1 MKTDI
6 KQGLSLEDI
15 EERQK
20 LYGENI
26 LKGKKGKNLLQ
37 KFIAQFADFM
47 IIILI
52 CAAMLSLFVSYMD
65 GKPDFV
71 DPVIILLII
80 IVNAFLGVL
89 QETKAEKALNALKN
103 CLLP

>member
-1 MKTDI
+1 
-6 KQGLSLEDI
+6 
-15 EERQK
+15 
-20 LYGENI
+20 
-26 LKGKKGKNLLQ
+26 
-37 KFIAQFADFM
+37 M

-89 QETKAEKALNALKN
+89 QETKAEKALNALKLSAPYP
-103 CLLP
+103 CTKR